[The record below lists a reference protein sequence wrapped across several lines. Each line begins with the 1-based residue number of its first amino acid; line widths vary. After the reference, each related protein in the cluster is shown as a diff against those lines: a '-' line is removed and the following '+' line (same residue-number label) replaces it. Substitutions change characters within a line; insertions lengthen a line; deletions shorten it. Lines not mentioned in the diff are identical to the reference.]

1 MRKLYLDL
9 HFHNII
15 SKNVQKICFSF
26 HTRNIANYIG
36 SKVAKRLSKYTKVKP
51 KEFKTLNESCLKISS
66 DLFPHLI
73 GRLYIDK
80 YFNKESMN
88 DMRSLINDL
97 KQAFEQLLNENNW
110 LDAETKAQAIS
121 KLKEMAVNIAS
132 PDFTFND
139 TELEIYSNDVRLLII
154 N

>member
-1 MRKLYLDL
+1 M
-9 HFHNII
+9 HF
-15 SKNVQKICFSF
+15 FSY
-26 HTRNIANYIG
+26 TRNIANYIS
-36 SKVAKRLSKYTKVKP
+36 SKVFKRLRKYTKVDKD
-51 KEFKTLNESCLKISS
+51 EFKTLNESCLKISS
-66 DLFPHLI
+66 ALFPHLI

-80 YFNKESMN
+80 HFNKESMDEMRN
-88 DMRSLINDL
+88 DMRSLVNHL

-110 LDAETKAQAIS
+110 LDAETKEQAIS
-121 KLKEMAVNIAS
+121 KLKAMAVNIAC

>member
-1 MRKLYLDL
+1 
-9 HFHNII
+9 
-15 SKNVQKICFSF
+15 
-26 HTRNIANYIG
+26 
-36 SKVAKRLSKYTKVKP
+36 
-51 KEFKTLNESCLKISS
+51 LKISS

-80 YFNKESMN
+80 YFNKESMD
-88 DMRSLINDL
+88 DMRSLVNDL

-121 KLKEMAVNIAS
+121 KLKAIDVNIAS

-139 TELEIYSNDVRLLII
+139 NELEIYSNDVRLLII

>member
-1 MRKLYLDL
+1 MLL
-9 HFHNII
+9 
-15 SKNVQKICFSF
+15 FSY
-26 HTRNIANYIG
+26 TRNIANRIG
-36 SKVAKRLSKYTKVKP
+36 SKVYKRLIKFTTVEPY
-51 KEFKTLNESCLKISS
+51 EFQTLNASCSKISY

-80 YFNKESMN
+80 KHFNKESMD
-88 DMRSLINDL
+88 DMRSLVNDI

-110 LDAETKAQAIS
+110 LDEETKAQAIS
-121 KLKEMAVNIAS
+121 KLKAIAVNIAS

-139 TELEIYSNDVRLLII
+139 NELEIYSNDVRLLII